1 MKFHRVTGGGGTHL
15 NVVESGNPKGCPILY
30 IHGVSQCW
38 LQWSRQINSDL
49 AEDHRLVAMDMRGH
63 GLSDT
68 PLSGY
73 ADSKMWA
80 DDVNAVI
87 ETLELD
93 NPVLCGWSYGPLVIL
108 DYIRHY
114 GEERVGGLHF
124 VGSGGT
130 NLGNEEAL
138 AALTPEFLGL
148 VPGFFSSDV
157 NESVRSLDALLR
169 LCFSREPAIE
179 DLYLMLGYN
188 VSVPP
193 YVRQALLSRSINNDD
208 ILPAIR
214 KPVLI
219 TQGAQDAIVKP
230 SVVDQ
235 HKASIAHAEIQMM
248 QNVGHAAF
256 WDDAAGFNRRQREFA
271 ARLGQAARAQ
281 AS

>member
-63 GLSDT
+63 GLSDK
-68 PLSGY
+68 PVAGY
-73 ADSKMWA
+73 EDSKMWA

-93 NPVLCGWSYGPLVIL
+93 HPVLCGWSYGPLVIL

-114 GEERVGGLHF
+114 GEERIGGLHF
-124 VGSGGT
+124 VGSGAT

-193 YVRQALLSRSINNDD
+193 Y
-208 ILPAIR
+208 
-214 KPVLI
+214 
-219 TQGAQDAIVKP
+219 
-230 SVVDQ
+230 
-235 HKASIAHAEIQMM
+235 
-248 QNVGHAAF
+248 
-256 WDDAAGFNRRQREFA
+256 
-271 ARLGQAARAQ
+271 
-281 AS
+281 